1 MKTDKDKLAEA
12 IHALNELYEAA
23 YEYQCSAHFSYDT
36 KDNCQVALRFEDA
49 LLQADKVLE
58 GN

>member
-1 MKTDKDKLAEA
+1 MKTDKERLTEA

-23 YEYQCSAHFSYDT
+23 LETVNKVTYSCGYASVHTLIE
-36 KDNCQVALRFEDA
+36 ALEE
-49 LLQADKVLE
+49 ADKVLE